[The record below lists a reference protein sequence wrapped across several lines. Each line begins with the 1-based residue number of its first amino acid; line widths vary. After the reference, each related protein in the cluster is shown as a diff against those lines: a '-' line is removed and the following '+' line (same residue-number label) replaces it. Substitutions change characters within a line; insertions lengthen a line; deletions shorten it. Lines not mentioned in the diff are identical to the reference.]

1 MAQPNKK
8 PQGKKKEKGPLRKF
22 LSFGILL
29 SVLYL
34 LVTAGIMYHL
44 IGGNY
49 KGLMVHPST
58 RGVDVAEVEFKNDAG
73 MLLKGW
79 YSPVEDR
86 PIVLIAHGRH
96 QHRGQMSALY
106 NHLYLACQLGFLVFD
121 FRASG
126 ESEGM
131 LSTGGIKESQD
142 LEAALDWLESKGHE
156 PSQTILVAYDMG
168 ATAAFGIPDRI
179 NRLNAVVFVGPSEG
193 PKRNLARVMKNMHI
207 PLVPLAS
214 LALFASQEITGTN
227 FKKPNPLT
235 AMEGLTNPL
244 LIFVASDEDQISP
257 LPFVK
262 SLYNEVPGDPTD
274 QKILKIFPGYT
285 HDKLIS
291 IDKPDLAR
299 WIGAFLAKRYD

>member
-1 MAQPNKK
+1 MGKPNTK
-8 PQGKKKEKGPLRKF
+8 QAGKKKEKGPLRKL
-22 LSFGILL
+22 LSFGIFL

-106 NHLYLACQLGFLVFD
+106 NHLFLGCRLGFLVFD

-168 ATAAFGIPDRI
+168 ATAAMGIPDRL
-179 NRLNAVVFVGPSEG
+179 NRLSAVVFVGPSEG
-193 PKRNLARVMKNMHI
+193 PRRNLSRVLKNMHI
-207 PLVPLAS
+207 PITPVAS
-214 LALFASQEITGTN
+214 LALFASQAVTGVD
-227 FKKPNPLT
+227 FKKPNQIL
-235 AMEGLTNPL
+235 AMGELTNPFV
-244 LIFVASDEDQISP
+244 IFVASDTDEVSP
-257 LPFVK
+257 LPYVK
-262 SLYNEVPGDPTD
+262 SLYNEVPGDPSD
-274 QKILKIFPGYT
+274 QKILKIFPNYP

-299 WIGAFLAKRYD
+299 WIGSYLAKRYD

>member
-1 MAQPNKK
+1 MAK
-8 PQGKKKEKGPLRKF
+8 PQNNSKGKKKPKGPLRKL
-22 LSFGILL
+22 LSFGIYL
-29 SVLYL
+29 SILYL

-58 RGVDVAEVEFKNDAG
+58 RGVDVAEVEFKNDSG

-106 NHLYLACQLGFLVFD
+106 THLFLACRLGFLVFD

-131 LSTGGIKESQD
+131 LSTGGVKESQD

-156 PSQTILVAYDMG
+156 PSETILVAYDMG
-168 ATAAFGIPDRI
+168 ATAAFGIPERL
-179 NRLNAVVFVGPSEG
+179 NRLNTVIFVGPSEG
-193 PKRNLARVMKNMHI
+193 PRRNLSRVMKNMHI
-207 PLVPLAS
+207 PMFPVAS
-214 LALFASQEITGTN
+214 LALMASQEITGAN
-227 FKKPNPLT
+227 FKKPD
-235 AMEGLTNPL
+235 PL
-244 LIFVASDEDQISP
+244 LAMQELTHPFVIFVASDTDTVSP

-274 QKILKIFPGYT
+274 QKILKTFSGYS

-299 WIGAFLAKRYD
+299 WIGGYLAKKFD

>member
-1 MAQPNKK
+1 MGK
-8 PQGKKKEKGPLRKF
+8 PKSKPKGEKKEKGPIRKA
-22 LSFGILL
+22 LSFGIFL

-34 LVTAGIMYHL
+34 LVSAGIMYHL

-49 KGLMVHPST
+49 RGLMVHPST

-106 NHLYLACQLGFLVFD
+106 THLFLACRLGFLVFD

-131 LSTGGIKESQD
+131 LSTGGVKESQD

-156 PSQTILVAYDMG
+156 PSNTILVAYDMG

-179 NRLNAVVFVGPSEG
+179 NRLNTVIFVAPSEG
-193 PKRNLARVMKNMHI
+193 PRRNLARVMKNMHI
-207 PLVPLAS
+207 PLVPTAS
-214 LALFASQEITGTN
+214 LALIASQELTGAN
-227 FKKPNPLT
+227 FKKPNPLM
-235 AMEGLTNPL
+235 AMQELTNPFI
-244 LIFVASDEDQISP
+244 IFIASDSDEVSP

-274 QKILKIFPGYT
+274 QKILKTFSSYPHGKI
-285 HDKLIS
+285 IS
-291 IDKPDLAR
+291 IDKPELAR
-299 WIGAFLAKRYD
+299 WIGSYLAKKFE